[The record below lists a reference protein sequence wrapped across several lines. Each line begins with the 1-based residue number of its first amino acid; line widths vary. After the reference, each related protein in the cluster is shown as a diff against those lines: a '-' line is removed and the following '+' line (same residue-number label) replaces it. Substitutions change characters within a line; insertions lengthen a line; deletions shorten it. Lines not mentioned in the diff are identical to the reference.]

1 LQQNLIAS
9 ILAVGGIIAAVEH
22 VINQDN
28 VVNQDNMVN
37 QDEIFSS
44 SDNGFRNVILDHA
57 TQIGN
62 AVQNMLD
69 GRENP
74 ADVMYLIRIEYR
86 GTSHDSKYSKE
97 EIAINTEYRAYL
109 NAAYEVAKAKL
120 ENSASLGD
128 KIKLMNE
135 AKAKLF

>member
-9 ILAVGGIIAAVEH
+9 ILAVGGIIAAAEH
-22 VINQDN
+22 
-28 VVNQDNMVN
+28 VVNQDNVVN

-57 TQIGN
+57 TEIGN

>member
-1 LQQNLIAS
+1 MQQNLIAS

-22 VINQDN
+22 VI
-28 VVNQDNMVN
+28 NQDNMVN

>member
-1 LQQNLIAS
+1 MQQNLIAS
-9 ILAVGGIIAAVEH
+9 ILAVGGIIAAAEH
-22 VINQDN
+22 VVNQDNVINQDN
-28 VVNQDNMVN
+28 VVN

-57 TQIGN
+57 TEIGN

-86 GTSHDSKYSKE
+86 GTFHDSKYSKE
-97 EIAINTEYRAYL
+97 EIVINTEYRAYL

>member
-1 LQQNLIAS
+1 MQQNLIAS
-9 ILAVGGIIAAVEH
+9 ILAVGGIIAAAEH
-22 VINQDN
+22 
-28 VVNQDNMVN
+28 VVNQDNVVN

-57 TQIGN
+57 TEIGN

>member
-1 LQQNLIAS
+1 MQQNLIAS
-9 ILAVGGIIAAVEH
+9 ILAVGGIIAAAEH
-22 VINQDN
+22 
-28 VVNQDNMVN
+28 VVNQDNVVN

-57 TQIGN
+57 TEIGN

-86 GTSHDSKYSKE
+86 GTFHD
-97 EIAINTEYRAYL
+97 
-109 NAAYEVAKAKL
+109 
-120 ENSASLGD
+120 
-128 KIKLMNE
+128 
-135 AKAKLF
+135 